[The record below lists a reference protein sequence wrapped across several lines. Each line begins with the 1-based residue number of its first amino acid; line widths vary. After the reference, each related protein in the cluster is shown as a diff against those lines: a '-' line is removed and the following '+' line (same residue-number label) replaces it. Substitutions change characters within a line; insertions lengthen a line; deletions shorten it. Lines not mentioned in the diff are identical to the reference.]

1 MDTEIE
7 LFLQAVD
14 DSLGV
19 IAACLESLD
28 EEAIRWQPLPAANC
42 LAVIAKHAMA
52 NAHRNVLAHFAGEP
66 YDYRRD
72 QEFVLA
78 SETAAT
84 LAADWQRL
92 QQRMRDRLEP
102 MPHSSL
108 DAMCEHAR
116 MGSVTGRAVLLQVA
130 RHASEHAGEAE
141 LTRQFVL
148 AR

>member
-1 MDTEIE
+1 MDPEIE
-7 LFLQAVD
+7 MFLRVVEEGVGTVVRCLDGLD
-14 DSLGV
+14 D
-19 IAACLESLD
+19 
-28 EEAIRWQPLPAANC
+28 EAIRWQPLPAANC

-66 YDYRRD
+66 YDYHRD

-84 LAADWQRL
+84 LTAGWQRL
-92 QQRMRDRLEP
+92 QHRMRQRLDP
-102 MPHSSL
+102 MPHPTL

-116 MGSVTGRAVLLQVA
+116 MGRVTGRAVLLQVA

-141 LTRQFVL
+141 LTRQLVL